1 MGHCGLDL
9 LCLSM
14 NGQEIPYYVGSFRH
28 RLDAKNRLTIP
39 SKWRFAGDDGDVY
52 LALPD
57 PGGYITVL
65 PPLEVEKLY
74 ERVSQK
80 LLSDGTAQAF
90 LSKFFSQAHTF
101 GCDKQG
107 RVGLATA
114 LLAHAGIEKAT
125 ILVGTMS
132 KFAIWSPDRWRPVD
146 PQASGEDL
154 GGSMKEVGL

>member
-14 NGQEIPYYVGSFRH
+14 NRQEIPYYVGSFRH
-28 RLDAKNRLTIP
+28 SLDAKNRLTIP

-80 LLSDGTAQAF
+80 LLSDGAAQAF
-90 LSKFFSQAHTF
+90 LSKFFSQALTF

-107 RVGLATA
+107 RVGLATE
-114 LLAHAGIEKAT
+114 LLAHAGIEKAA

-132 KFAIWSPDRWRPVD
+132 KFSIWSPDRWRPVD
-146 PQASGEDL
+146 PRASGEDL
-154 GGSMKEVGL
+154 GGLMKEVGL